1 MAGPYPS
8 AGPRLR
14 SAVIGRR
21 ANLLPATNVTFQ
33 EKTVP
38 LGKFNV
44 FHFFKGS
51 TNGKGELD
59 VNSLVSVKETWLGR
73 TKKE

>member
-1 MAGPYPS
+1 MAGPHPS

-21 ANLLPATNVTFQ
+21 ASLLPATNVTFQ

-59 VNSLVSVKETWLGR
+59 VTPWFLSKKLG
-73 TKKE
+73 